1 MAFAERIE
9 LIKEIESQEN
19 SSVICFL
26 TSLRPNVPGQI
37 AGDAVRVFF
46 DHLLLLSDPP
56 VDRIDLFLVS
66 NGGEG
71 TVPWRLVALIREFAR
86 SFRVL
91 VPYRAYSAASLLAL
105 GADEIIM
112 HPFGEL
118 GPTDP
123 QVSNE
128 YNPKDEQTGQRIGIH
143 VEDVTAYVN
152 FIKNTVGIRHEDEL
166 VQAIGILATQ
176 VHPLALGNVERFIS
190 QSRMIARKLLRTHMG
205 PEDEHAIGEIV
216 ENMASRLFFH
226 GHPINRKEARDELQL
241 KVREKVDRNLETL
254 MWQLYLDYEA
264 EFQNTEG
271 FNPPADL
278 KKQQLAMVANGEQE
292 TPPSMEYSL
301 LHALVESTGLSSRLV
316 TKRLLTLV
324 PQALGQVTID
334 EAVLEQGW
342 IRSPAP

>member
-1 MAFAERIE
+1 MAFAERIA
-9 LIKEIESQEN
+9 LIKEIEAQEN
-19 SSVICFL
+19 ATVICFL

-37 AGDAVRVFF
+37 AGDAVRVSF
-46 DHLLLLSDPP
+46 DHLLLLSNPP

-66 NGGEG
+66 NGGDG

-118 GPTDP
+118 GPIDP

-128 YNPKDEQTGQRIGIH
+128 YNPKDEQTGQRLGIH

-166 VQAIGILATQ
+166 VQAIGVLAEQ

-241 KVREKVDRNLETL
+241 KVRENVDRNLETL
-254 MWQLYLDYEA
+254 MWQLYQDYEA
-264 EFQNTEG
+264 EFQNTDE
-271 FNPPADL
+271 FNPPVDL
-278 KKQQLAMVANGEQE
+278 RKQQRAMAANGQQE
-292 TPPSMEYSL
+292 TSAVKGVLVALCARGEHWSIEPPRDQAPVHAYS
-301 LHALVESTGLSSRLV
+301 AG
-316 TKRLLTLV
+316 
-324 PQALGQVTID
+324 
-334 EAVLEQGW
+334 GW
-342 IRSPAP
+342 AGCD